1 MGSYCSICTVS
12 PRQLLLI
19 HKLISAPKLHLWFAA
34 IQVFLPHLLGLPVD
48 MLFLARTRGAYDDVH
63 WPLNKLVYSK
73 RDIPARDPQQDISS
87 KSGISPGP
95 QLAGTCGGLTYKWQA
110 AVCAHANLRFVGVD
124 KYSGMPQWSATSIT
138 LNNSVVCPSYWLLV
152 NQGDSGLWSRLHRVS
167 KIQRDQLH

>member
-1 MGSYCSICTVS
+1 
-12 PRQLLLI
+12 
-19 HKLISAPKLHLWFAA
+19 
-34 IQVFLPHLLGLPVD
+34 VD
-48 MLFLARTRGAYDDVH
+48 RLFLARTRGAYDDVH

-73 RDIPARDPQQDISS
+73 RDIPARDPQQNISS

-95 QLAGTCGGLTYKWQA
+95 QLAGTCGGLTYKWEA